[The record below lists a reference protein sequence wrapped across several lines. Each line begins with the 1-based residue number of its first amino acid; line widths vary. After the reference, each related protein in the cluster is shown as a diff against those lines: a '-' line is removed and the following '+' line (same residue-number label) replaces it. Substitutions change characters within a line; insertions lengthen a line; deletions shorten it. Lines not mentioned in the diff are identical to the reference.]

1 MFKYEIREKNIDL
14 EKKKQVR
21 KNTIDNAIFKK
32 I

>member
-21 KNTIDNAIFKK
+21 KKNIYDAIFKK